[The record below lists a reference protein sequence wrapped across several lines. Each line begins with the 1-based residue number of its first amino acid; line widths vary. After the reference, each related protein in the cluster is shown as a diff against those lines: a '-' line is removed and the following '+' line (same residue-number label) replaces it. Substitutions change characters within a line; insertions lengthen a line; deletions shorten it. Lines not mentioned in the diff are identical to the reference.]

1 VTILQPD
8 FFDRD
13 AGVVARSL
21 LGKVIRHNYKGKWL
35 AARII
40 ETEAYYLDEK
50 GSHASL
56 GYTEKRKALFM
67 PAGTIYMYY
76 ARGKDSLNVSCRG
89 KGNAVLIK
97 SAFPFEDRATHPR
110 AIAIMQSLNPSAS
123 GELRPL
129 EKLCSGQTLLCQAMA
144 IKVSDWDQQ
153 QFDRQ
158 RFYFDDAAASR
169 TELSKRRAW
178 AYPRDATNICITGL
192 SIMILPV
199 IAPAIRSA
207 SATGRKA
214 VTTGFER
221 CDKVKSRIAC
231 VKAKTLNH
239 IKPSSLS
246 CLEVLLRLD
255 FLKLVYSLHVFRT
268 QYLSVTHR
276 RYIAYLI
283 WHRGT

>member
-1 VTILQPD
+1 MTMLPPD

-13 AGVVARSL
+13 ACVVARSL
-21 LGKVIRHNYKGKWL
+21 LGKVIRRNYKGKWL

-76 ARGKDSLNVSCRG
+76 ARGKDSLNISCRG

-110 AIAIMQSLNPSAS
+110 AIAIMQSLNPTAS
-123 GELRPL
+123 GERRPL
-129 EKLCSGQTLLCQAMA
+129 EKLCSGQTLLCRAMA

-158 RFYFDDAAASR
+158 CFYFDDADATRQPRRMIKTTRMGIPQGRDEHLHYRFIDYEFALYCTSNP
-169 TELSKRRAW
+169 LSKRDW
-178 AYPRDATNICITGL
+178 QEGRDYR
-192 SIMILPV
+192 IL
-199 IAPAIRSA
+199 
-207 SATGRKA
+207 TM
-214 VTTGFER
+214 
-221 CDKVKSRIAC
+221 
-231 VKAKTLNH
+231 
-239 IKPSSLS
+239 
-246 CLEVLLRLD
+246 
-255 FLKLVYSLHVFRT
+255 
-268 QYLSVTHR
+268 
-276 RYIAYLI
+276 
-283 WHRGT
+283 